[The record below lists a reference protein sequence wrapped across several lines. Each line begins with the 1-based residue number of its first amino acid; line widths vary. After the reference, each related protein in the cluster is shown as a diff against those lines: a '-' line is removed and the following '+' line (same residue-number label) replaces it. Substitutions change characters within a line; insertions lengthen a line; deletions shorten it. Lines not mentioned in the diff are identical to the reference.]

1 MHEQEPVSSPHPEN
15 NINTH
20 ARKCTHTHP
29 RYSFSKSCQNLHVQ
43 TSDENMFLYLAVNP
57 DVIRKVT
64 PLIWLEVHCNSVSQ
78 TRNQSALRLKQD
90 YHLNG
95 PKMSIIYI
103 YDKYNVFIEKNYKL
117 NILPKH
123 F

>member
-1 MHEQEPVSSPHPEN
+1 MHAH
-15 NINTH
+15 
-20 ARKCTHTHP
+20 THTHP
-29 RYSFSKSCQNLHVQ
+29 RTHTHTRYSFSKSCQNLHVQ
-43 TSDENMFLYLAVNP
+43 TSYENMFLYLAVNP

-103 YDKYNVFIEKNYKL
+103 YDKYNVFIEKNS
-117 NILPKH
+117 
-123 F
+123 